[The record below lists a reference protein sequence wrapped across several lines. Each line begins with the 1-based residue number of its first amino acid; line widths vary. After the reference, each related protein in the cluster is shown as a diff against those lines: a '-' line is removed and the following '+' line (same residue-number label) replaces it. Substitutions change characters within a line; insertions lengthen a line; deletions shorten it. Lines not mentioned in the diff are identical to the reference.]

1 MLIHWIWYA
10 TRTGLGDHTKAQLLS
25 HFESP
30 EAIYFAEDSYFQQ
43 IEALSPEAVES
54 LRDKDLSK
62 SQKILYD
69 CMNLK
74 IGIMTYQDAAYPERL
89 KNIPDPPMVLYFKG
103 QMPSVDSEPVVG
115 IVGTRRASPYGLT
128 VAKRMGYQIASCGGI
143 VVSGM
148 AYGIDGLA
156 MQGALTAGKSVIGV
170 LGCGADIIYPP
181 SNRYLFADTERYGC
195 IVTEFPPGTPP
206 MGRNFPRRNRII
218 SGLSCGVLVVEAPEG
233 SGALITARLAADQGR
248 DVFVVPSNI
257 DVDSARGSNALLRDG
272 AIAVCSGEDV
282 MNEYVGLYP
291 NLVQQ
296 EKRKETLLR
305 VYPDEVKRIANEAK
319 KAPLRVAQ
327 KPQKPAKTPH
337 RSDRETKLVIDNGA
351 QAPYIDFT
359 KTEINLTSDE
369 KMVWNLL
376 AGGKKLTDDV
386 IDESGLPT
394 ARVLSSLTM
403 LEVKGLIRRLPGRYL
418 ERTGRN

>member
-10 TRTGLGDHTKAQLLS
+10 TRTGMGDHTKAQLLS

-43 IEALSPEAVES
+43 MEALSPEAVES
-54 LRDKDLSK
+54 LQDKNLAN
-62 SQKILYD
+62 SQKILSD
-69 CMNLK
+69 CTDLK
-74 IGIMTYQDAAYPERL
+74 IGILTYQDAAYPERL
-89 KNIPDPPMVLYFKG
+89 KNIPDPPMVLYYKG
-103 QMPSVDSEPVVG
+103 QLPSVDSEPVVG

-181 SNRYLFADTERYGC
+181 SNRHLFADTERYGC
-195 IVTEFPPGTPP
+195 IMTEFPPGTPP
-206 MGRNFPRRNRII
+206 LGRNFPRRNRII

-272 AIAVCSGEDV
+272 AIAVCSGADV
-282 MNEYVGLYP
+282 MGEYAALYP
-291 NLVQQ
+291 NLVHSD
-296 EKRKETLLR
+296 RKETLLR
-305 VYPDEVKRIANEAK
+305 VYPDEVKKIADETK
-319 KAPLRVAQ
+319 KAALRVAQ
-327 KPQKPAKTPH
+327 KLRKPEKKRP
-337 RSDRETKLVIDNGA
+337 DPDNETKIVIDNGA
-351 QAPYIDFT
+351 QPPYIDFT
-359 KTEINLTSDE
+359 KTEIKLTPDE
-369 KMVWNLL
+369 ETVWNLL
-376 AGGKKLTDDV
+376 AGGKRLTDDV
-386 IDESGLPT
+386 IDESGLAA

>member
-25 HFESP
+25 HFENP
-30 EAIYFAEDSYFQQ
+30 EAVYFAEDSFFRQM
-43 IEALSPEAVES
+43 EGLSSEAVES
-54 LRDKDLSK
+54 LCDKNLTK
-62 SQKILYD
+62 SQKILSQ
-69 CMNLK
+69 CTNLK
-74 IGIMTYQDAAYPERL
+74 IGILTYQDAAYPERL

-156 MQGALTAGKSVIGV
+156 MQGALTAGKCVIGV
-170 LGCGADIIYPP
+170 LGCGADVIYPP
-181 SNRYLFADTERYGC
+181 SNRHLFADTERYGC

-206 MGRNFPRRNRII
+206 IGRNFPRRNRII
-218 SGLSCGVLVVEAPEG
+218 SGLSCGILVVEAPEG

-272 AIAVCSGEDV
+272 AIAVCSGADV
-282 MNEYVGLYP
+282 MSEYAPLYP
-291 NLVQQ
+291 DLVR
-296 EKRKETLLR
+296 ENRKETLLR
-305 VYPDEVKRIANEAK
+305 VYPDEVKHIAQETK
-319 KAPLRVAQ
+319 KSVLRVAQ
-327 KPQKPAKTPH
+327 KLRKPEKKQQQ
-337 RSDRETKLVIDNGA
+337 SDNDTKLVIDNGA
-351 QAPYIDFT
+351 QPPYIDFT
-359 KTEINLTSDE
+359 KTEIKLTPDE
-369 KMVWNLL
+369 KIVWNLL
-376 AGGKKLTDDV
+376 AGGKRLTDDV
-386 IDESGLPT
+386 IEESGLGT

>member
-10 TRTGLGDHTKAQLLS
+10 TRSGLGDHMKVQLLS
-25 HFESP
+25 CFGNP
-30 EAIYFAEDSYFQQ
+30 EAIYFAEDSCFIQN
-43 IEALSPEAVES
+43 EELSQDAIES
-54 LRDKDLSK
+54 LCDKNLAK
-62 SQKILYD
+62 SQKILSD
-69 CMNLK
+69 CTDLK
-74 IGIMTYQDAAYPERL
+74 IGILTYQDAAYPERL

-103 QMPSVDSEPVVG
+103 QMPCVDSEPVVG

-181 SNRYLFADTERYGC
+181 SNQHLFADTERYGC

-206 MGRNFPRRNRII
+206 IGRNFPRRNRII

-257 DVDSARGSNALLRDG
+257 DVESAVGSNSLLRDG
-272 AIAVCSGEDV
+272 AIAVCSGADV
-282 MNEYVGLYP
+282 MSEYADLYP
-291 NLVQQ
+291 NQVVDDRQ
-296 EKRKETLLR
+296 TPLLR
-305 VYPDEVKRIANEAK
+305 VYPDEVRKIESQTK
-319 KAPLRVAQ
+319 KMPLRVAQ
-327 KPQKPAKTPH
+327 KPKKPAKTNK
-337 RSDRETKLVIDNGA
+337 RSEDDTKFVIDNGT
-351 QAPYIDFT
+351 QPPYIDFT
-359 KTEINLTSDE
+359 KIERKLTSDE
-369 KMVWNLL
+369 KTVLNLL
-376 AGGKKLTDDV
+376 VGGKKLTDDV

-394 ARVLSSLTM
+394 ARVLVSLTM

-418 ERTGRN
+418 EWTGGK